1 MSRIKILIA
10 LLFLGF
16 QGFSMT
22 SDTIGSQVWAGKL
35 PIGGTQLTIVVNIY
49 TLQHDSLAATLDSPD
64 QGAKGIAISEIRLT
78 KDSLMFKSKIIGASY
93 AGGFNKTKDTV
104 TGMFKQSGFNLP
116 LTFSLQSGEYKVNRP
131 QEPVPPFPYRSEE
144 VTIHNHKDNVDLAG
158 TLTLPPDPGTYP
170 AVVLITGSGP
180 QNRNEELL
188 GHKPFLVLSDYL
200 TRRGIAVLRY
210 DDRGTGKST
219 GKFDSATTY
228 DFASDAAAAV
238 SFLQYRDE
246 IDPRRVGAIGHSEGG
261 LIVEIL
267 GASPDAPAFLVSMA
281 GPSLTGEE
289 ILILQTA
296 LISKANGEK
305 ESDIEANE
313 KLERDI
319 YSIIKKNNDDV
330 KATYKIKQT
339 LTAFNNR
346 MKGTEGYEPLDS
358 TVMNARIQTLI
369 SPWFRTFLTLD
380 PIEYIRKIK
389 CPVLVINGSL
399 DLQVPADEN
408 LAGWEKGLIFAGN
421 SKYSIEKVEG
431 VNHLF
436 QHAQTGSPNEYSN
449 IEETISPE
457 VLTIIG
463 NWILQTTGKK

>member
-1 MSRIKILIA
+1 
-10 LLFLGF
+10 
-16 QGFSMT
+16 
-22 SDTIGSQVWAGKL
+22 
-35 PIGGTQLTIVVNIY
+35 
-49 TLQHDSLAATLDSPD
+49 
-64 QGAKGIAISEIRLT
+64 
-78 KDSLMFKSKIIGASY
+78 
-93 AGGFNKTKDTV
+93 
-104 TGMFKQSGFNLP
+104 
-116 LTFSLQSGEYKVNRP
+116 
-131 QEPVPPFPYRSEE
+131 
-144 VTIHNHKDNVDLAG
+144 
-158 TLTLPPDPGTYP
+158 
-170 AVVLITGSGP
+170 
-180 QNRNEELL
+180 
-188 GHKPFLVLSDYL
+188 
-200 TRRGIAVLRY
+200 LRY

-319 YSIIKKNNDDV
+319 YSIIKKNNDDA